1 MQVRFP
7 PGTPMP
13 AKNSIKEFVSNSY
26 YHLYNRGVEKRRIFQ
41 DEQDYSVF
49 LSYLKTYLVQKNLE
63 LINQTLSDSNSSPK
77 DKDKALKL
85 LRLNNFSKEIDL
97 IAYCLMPNHF
107 HLLVYQKF
115 ENSIDRFTNS
125 IFTRYSMYFN
135 KKYRRV
141 GPLFQGLYKAV
152 RVSSEEQLLWLSRY
166 IHLNPKE
173 LLASQG
179 SALQSYA
186 YSSYKEYLKSRQT
199 EWIKSNTILNYFK
212 SPYRNFVEGNRS
224 EPESLYPLLLE

>member
-1 MQVRFP
+1 
-7 PGTPMP
+7 MP
-13 AKNSIKEFVSNSY
+13 AKNSIKEFISDSY
-26 YHLYNRGVEKRRIFQ
+26 YHLYNRGVEKRLIFQ

-49 LSYLKTYLVQKNLE
+49 ISYLKTYLVPKDLE
-63 LINQTLSDSNSSPK
+63 LINQTFSNPNSSPK

-97 IAYCLMPNHF
+97 LVYCLMPNHF
-107 HLLVYQKF
+107 HLLVHQKS

-135 KKYRRV
+135 KKYKRV

-152 RVSSEEQLLWLSRY
+152 RVGSEEQLLWLSRY

-173 LLASQG
+173 LLTSQEVP
-179 SALQSYA
+179 
-186 YSSYKEYLKSRQT
+186 YKAITTHHIRISEIERSGGINQT
-199 EWIKSNTILNYFK
+199 LFSVTLN
-212 SPYRNFVEGNRS
+212 
-224 EPESLYPLLLE
+224 LLTKISWKVII

>member
-1 MQVRFP
+1 
-7 PGTPMP
+7 MP
-13 AKNSIKEFVSNSY
+13 AKNSIKEFISDSY
-26 YHLYNRGVEKRRIFQ
+26 YHLYNRGVEKRLIFQ

-49 LSYLKTYLVQKNLE
+49 ISYLKTYLVPKDLE
-63 LINQTLSDSNSSPK
+63 LINQTFSNPNSSPK

-97 IAYCLMPNHF
+97 LVYCLMPNHF
-107 HLLVYQKF
+107 HLLVHQKS

-135 KKYRRV
+135 KKYKRV

-152 RVSSEEQLLWLSRY
+152 RVGSEEQLLWLSRY

-173 LLASQG
+173 LLTSQG
-179 SALQSYA
+179 SALQSYN
-186 YSSYKEYLKSRQT
+186 YSSYKEYLKLRET
-199 EWIKSNTILNYFK
+199 EWIKPDTILGYFK
-212 SPYRNFVEGNRS
+212 SPYQNFVEGDHL
-224 EPESLYPLLLE
+224 EPESLYPLFLE